1 MTRLPGGGGAISP
14 SDNSHLIPL
23 ESVTTRSYDPQSGS
37 RHEMRS
43 EAMVRQES
51 WLRQGEDDG
60 RGALANGLQLAR
72 RWIEEGSIDDGL
84 QMMRT
89 VEVLLTLDV
98 DVP

>member
-1 MTRLPGGGGAISP
+1 
-14 SDNSHLIPL
+14 
-23 ESVTTRSYDPQSGS
+23 
-37 RHEMRS
+37 
-43 EAMVRQES
+43 MVRQES